1 MSVTMT
7 GEKANPIPNL
17 LTGLRLVAGMVMFLL
32 LATVA
37 GGVYFVSPMTSDTDT
52 LNSLTRLAF
61 YAFVI
66 AAITDFFDG
75 YLARKMKAETSWG
88 AILDP
93 IADKILVCGT
103 ILGLFSLGPQPEI
116 ALPAAI
122 ILFREFAVSALREAA
137 AGKNFRIPVSL
148 LAKWKTTFQLV
159 ALGAQ
164 LLVQSWSAFN
174 LDVSY
179 LTAFNAVAF
188 WLMWAAALITL
199 WTGISY
205 FRAARKSI

>member
-1 MSVTMT
+1 MTMT
-7 GEKANPIPNL
+7 GEKVNPIPNL
-17 LTGLRLVAGMVMFLL
+17 LTGLRLVAGLVMFLL
-32 LATVA
+32 MAATA
-37 GGVYFVSPMTSDTDT
+37 GGLYMFSPPIDDRDL

-66 AAITDFFDG
+66 AAVTDFFDG
-75 YLARKMKAETSWG
+75 YLARHLKAESEWG

-93 IADKILVCGT
+93 IADKLLVCGT
-103 ILGLFSLGPQPEI
+103 ILGLFSINPQPEI
-116 ALPAAI
+116 AIPAAI

-137 AGKNFRIPVSL
+137 AGKNVKIPVSL

-174 LDVSY
+174 LEASY
-179 LTAFNAVAF
+179 LTAFNALAF
-188 WLMWAAALITL
+188 WLIWAAALITL
-199 WTGISY
+199 WTGFLY
-205 FRAARKSI
+205 FRSARQSI

>member
-1 MSVTMT
+1 MT
-7 GEKANPIPNL
+7 GGKANPIPNL
-17 LTGLRLVAGMVMFLL
+17 LTGLRLVAGLVMFLL
-32 LATVA
+32 MAAVA
-37 GGVYFVSPMTSDTDT
+37 GGVYFISPMINDTET
-52 LNSLTRLAF
+52 LNSLTRIAF
-61 YAFVI
+61 YAFVV

-75 YLARKMKAETSWG
+75 FLARQLKAESEWG

-103 ILGLFSLGPQPEI
+103 ILGLFSLSPQPEI

-137 AGKNFRIPVSL
+137 AGKNIRIPVSL

-164 LLVQSWSAFN
+164 LLVQSWSAFD
-174 LDVSY
+174 LDIAY
-179 LTAFNAVAF
+179 LGMFNAIAF
-188 WLMWAAALITL
+188 WLIWAAALITL
-199 WTGISY
+199 WTGTLY
-205 FRAARKSI
+205 FIAARRAI